1 MSVNNEKRLR
11 GFEIVSSYMD
21 RGVNMPNRKT
31 TRSAGYDL
39 EAAED
44 VTVPARGVAVVPTGL
59 KAYMQN
65 DEYLGI
71 HIRSGLSFK
80 HSLSLINDEGI
91 IDADYHNNLDNEG
104 HIQIGIIN
112 HSSES
117 FTIKKSERV
126 AQAIFKKYL
135 KADEDNA
142 GGKREGGMGSTG
154 R

>member
-1 MSVNNEKRLR
+1 MNNEKRLR
-11 GFEIVSSYMD
+11 GFEIVYSYED
-21 RGVNMPNRKT
+21 REVNMPHRKT

-91 IDADYHNNLDNEG
+91 IDADYHNNPDNEG

-112 HSSES
+112 HGRKP
-117 FTIKKSERV
+117 FTIKRGERV
-126 AQAIFKKYL
+126 AQCIFKKYL

-142 GGKREGGMGSTG
+142 EGKRKGGMGSTG
-154 R
+154 K